1 MLCRMYNACG
11 SCGSGSS
18 LYDQYDINA
27 HGMNHNRVKVE
38 DALSYLDQV
47 KTQFAD
53 QPNVYTQFLD
63 IMKDFKSQA
72 IDTPGVITRV
82 SRLFHGRSA
91 LIIGF
96 NTFLPPG
103 FEVQVVG
110 SKITITEPSGNKQ
123 VI

>member
-1 MLCRMYNACG
+1 MSRRDDEMVVTDGMYNTCG
-11 SCGSGSS
+11 SGGSGSS

-27 HGMNHNRVKVE
+27 HGMNQNRVKVE

-72 IDTPGVITRV
+72 YVFAHFV
-82 SRLFHGRSA
+82 
-91 LIIGF
+91 F
-96 NTFLPPG
+96 NN
-103 FEVQVVG
+103 
-110 SKITITEPSGNKQ
+110 S
-123 VI
+123 

>member
-1 MLCRMYNACG
+1 
-11 SCGSGSS
+11 
-18 LYDQYDINA
+18 
-27 HGMNHNRVKVE
+27 
-38 DALSYLDQV
+38 
-47 KTQFAD
+47 
-53 QPNVYTQFLD
+53 
-63 IMKDFKSQA
+63 

-91 LIIGF
+91 LIMGF

-123 VI
+123 VIFNNPETERVTEEKPPVVETVSPCQQPSTMECQHNVESAQGTPTPAALDPSPSV